1 MISEDSTQSTYGIF
15 SEQTKESTPGKTTG
29 KITEFTPVII
39 TEKITDSTPGII
51 KQTTESTNKTENVS
65 ANQNDDLDITIE
77 TVTTKVSKSH
87 DEDLDIT
94 METATTNVSTG
105 HDEDLDITM
114 KTATTKVSTGH
125 DEDLDITMETAT
137 TKVSTGHD
145 EDLDITMKTATTKV
159 SKSNIISLTT
169 EHEKETMESEG
180 DITET
185 PNLSMSTGQII
196 LDSTTNQQLDLIST
210 LPGIKGK
217 NLDEH
222 FNSNKSLPL
231 KTPTNLKLIAIS
243 NNFITDLIPSS
254 NALALK
260 MFKKVS
266 GF

>member
-77 TVTTKVSKSH
+77 TVTTKVS
-87 DEDLDIT
+87 
-94 METATTNVSTG
+94 
-105 HDEDLDITM
+105 
-114 KTATTKVSTGH
+114 
-125 DEDLDITMETAT
+125 
-137 TKVSTGHD
+137 TGHD

-217 NLDEH
+217 NFDEH

-231 KTPTNLKLIAIS
+231 KTPTNLILIAIS

>member
-1 MISEDSTQSTYGIF
+1 MTSEDSTQFTYGIF

-77 TVTTKVSKSH
+77 TVTTKESKS
-87 DEDLDIT
+87 
-94 METATTNVSTG
+94 
-105 HDEDLDITM
+105 
-114 KTATTKVSTGH
+114 
-125 DEDLDITMETAT
+125 
-137 TKVSTGHD
+137 HD

>member
-1 MISEDSTQSTYGIF
+1 
-15 SEQTKESTPGKTTG
+15 
-29 KITEFTPVII
+29 
-39 TEKITDSTPGII
+39 
-51 KQTTESTNKTENVS
+51 
-65 ANQNDDLDITIE
+65 
-77 TVTTKVSKSH
+77 
-87 DEDLDIT
+87 
-94 METATTNVSTG
+94 ME
-105 HDEDLDITM
+105 
-114 KTATTKVSTGH
+114 TATTKVSTGH

-145 EDLDITMKTATTKV
+145 EDLDITMETATTKV
-159 SKSNIISLTT
+159 STGHDEDLDLTMKT
-169 EHEKETMESEG
+169 AATKEG

-254 NALALK
+254 NVLALK

>member
-1 MISEDSTQSTYGIF
+1 MISEDSTQPTYGIF

-77 TVTTKVSKSH
+77 TVTTKVSKS
-87 DEDLDIT
+87 
-94 METATTNVSTG
+94 
-105 HDEDLDITM
+105 
-114 KTATTKVSTGH
+114 H

-217 NLDEH
+217 NFDEH

-231 KTPTNLKLIAIS
+231 KTPTNLILIAIS

>member
-1 MISEDSTQSTYGIF
+1 MISEDSTQPTYGIF

-125 DEDLDITMETAT
+125 DEDLDITM
-137 TKVSTGHD
+137 
-145 EDLDITMKTATTKV
+145 KTATTKV

-231 KTPTNLKLIAIS
+231 KTPTNLILIAIS

>member
-114 KTATTKVSTGH
+114 KTATTKVS
-125 DEDLDITMETAT
+125 
-137 TKVSTGHD
+137 
-145 EDLDITMKTATTKV
+145 
-159 SKSNIISLTT
+159 KSNIISLTT

-231 KTPTNLKLIAIS
+231 KTPTNLILIAIS

>member
-77 TVTTKVSKSH
+77 TVTTKESKS
-87 DEDLDIT
+87 
-94 METATTNVSTG
+94 
-105 HDEDLDITM
+105 
-114 KTATTKVSTGH
+114 
-125 DEDLDITMETAT
+125 
-137 TKVSTGHD
+137 HD

-196 LDSTTNQQLDLIST
+196 LDSTTNQQLNLIST

>member
-94 METATTNVSTG
+94 M
-105 HDEDLDITM
+105 

-125 DEDLDITMETAT
+125 DEDLDITMKTAT

-196 LDSTTNQQLDLIST
+196 LDSTTNQQLNLIST

-260 MFKKVS
+260 MF
-266 GF
+266 

>member
-77 TVTTKVSKSH
+77 TV
-87 DEDLDIT
+87 
-94 METATTNVSTG
+94 
-105 HDEDLDITM
+105 
-114 KTATTKVSTGH
+114 
-125 DEDLDITMETAT
+125 T

>member
-94 METATTNVSTG
+94 METATT
-105 HDEDLDITM
+105 
-114 KTATTKVSTGH
+114 KVSTGD

-169 EHEKETMESEG
+169 KHEKETMESDG

-254 NALALK
+254 NVLALK

>member
-77 TVTTKVSKSH
+77 TVTTKESKSH

-94 METATTNVSTG
+94 M
-105 HDEDLDITM
+105 
-114 KTATTKVSTGH
+114 K
-125 DEDLDITMETAT
+125 TAT

-196 LDSTTNQQLDLIST
+196 LDSTTNQQLNLIST

-260 MFKKVS
+260 MF
-266 GF
+266 

>member
-94 METATTNVSTG
+94 METATTN
-105 HDEDLDITM
+105 
-114 KTATTKVSTGH
+114 
-125 DEDLDITMETAT
+125 
-137 TKVSTGHD
+137 VSTGHD

>member
-94 METATTNVSTG
+94 METATTKISTS
-105 HDEDLDITM
+105 HDEDLD
-114 KTATTKVSTGH
+114 
-125 DEDLDITMETAT
+125 LTMETAT

-145 EDLDITMKTATTKV
+145 EDLDLTMKTAATK
-159 SKSNIISLTT
+159 
-169 EHEKETMESEG
+169 EG

-254 NALALK
+254 NVLALK

>member
-15 SEQTKESTPGKTTG
+15 SEQTKESTLGKTTG

-39 TEKITDSTPGII
+39 TEKITDSTPGIF

-77 TVTTKVSKSH
+77 TV
-87 DEDLDIT
+87 
-94 METATTNVSTG
+94 
-105 HDEDLDITM
+105 
-114 KTATTKVSTGH
+114 
-125 DEDLDITMETAT
+125 T

>member
-29 KITEFTPVII
+29 KITEFTSVII

-65 ANQNDDLDITIE
+65 ANQND
-77 TVTTKVSKSH
+77 
-87 DEDLDIT
+87 
-94 METATTNVSTG
+94 
-105 HDEDLDITM
+105 DLDITM

-145 EDLDITMKTATTKV
+145 EDLDITIKSATTKV

-169 EHEKETMESEG
+169 EHEKQTMESEG

-254 NALALK
+254 NALALT

>member
-15 SEQTKESTPGKTTG
+15 SGQTKESTPGNTTG

-77 TVTTKVSKSH
+77 TVTTKESKS
-87 DEDLDIT
+87 
-94 METATTNVSTG
+94 
-105 HDEDLDITM
+105 
-114 KTATTKVSTGH
+114 
-125 DEDLDITMETAT
+125 
-137 TKVSTGHD
+137 HD